1 MAADGGGIV
10 TYDGSYDDPLWDAD
24 AEDDD
29 LDLGFDAGDD
39 LYAWDTDAE
48 DGAEGPG
55 FLLAGLGGGT
65 SAVLPVADPVS
76 HRFTVWCW
84 TVIISLVLGSV
95 TGLVIGSAARPH
107 VAKTYHPAPW
117 SCASVLAKLSVID
130 GGGAIAPVC
139 GASPYPEMA
148 P

>member
-1 MAADGGGIV
+1 V

-29 LDLGFDAGDD
+29 LDADDD
-39 LYAWDTDAE
+39 LHAEDIDAE
-48 DGAEGPG
+48 AGVAGPG
-55 FLLAGLGGGT
+55 FRLADLGGGIVT
-65 SAVLPVADPVS
+65 SVNLPVTNQVS
-76 HRFTVWCW
+76 ARFTVACW
-84 TVIISLVLGSV
+84 TVIISLVLGII
-95 TGLVIGSAARPH
+95 TGYAIGMSARPH
-107 VAKTYHPAPW
+107 PVKAYHPAPW

-139 GASPYPEMA
+139 GQTPYPEVT